1 MELKPKTLSI
11 KLISLIIEEKSCA
24 QNHTTY
30 TDVVGFEYKAFFGQ
44 QNKMTK
50 WLKQMRE
57 LLDNVNNSQN
67 NSTYIYREM
76 ED

>member
-1 MELKPKTLSI
+1 MKNLVHKIT
-11 KLISLIIEEKSCA
+11 
-24 QNHTTY
+24 QHTQ
-30 TDVVGFEYKAFFGQ
+30 DILGFEYKAFFDQ

-57 LLDNVNNSQN
+57 ALENVNNCQY
-67 NSTYIYREM
+67 NSTYIYSKM